1 MERRQNQFS
10 ERGDEGDAVICSGED
25 LVVRIGALGDGMA
38 AAHDVADGEDSSS
51 GTTAAAEEAAGFC

>member
-10 ERGDEGDAVICSGED
+10 EGGDEGDAVICSGED
-25 LVVRIGALGDGMA
+25 DFAALGEGMA

>member
-10 ERGDEGDAVICSGED
+10 ERGDEGGVVICSAGE
-25 LVVRIGALGDGMA
+25 GMV

-51 GTTAAAEEAAGFC
+51 GTTAAAEETAGFC

>member
-10 ERGDEGDAVICSGED
+10 ERGDEGDVVICSGKD
-25 LVVRIGALGDGMA
+25 LVALGDGMA

>member
-25 LVVRIGALGDGMA
+25 LVLVALGDGMA

-51 GTTAAAEEAAGFC
+51 GTTAAAAEEAAGFC